1 MISKEEF
8 CSVAGQ
14 LITDEDRKKYSKCK
28 RRTTILLSCILP
40 AIVVLFTI
48 LTLFSTQTGAR
59 FAFISCG
66 IVVLVIAAL
75 IIFRA
80 SSFEWTNFKQKYG
93 AKVLKCLLGD
103 YEYDY

>member
-48 LTLFSTQTGAR
+48 LTLFST
-59 FAFISCG
+59 
-66 IVVLVIAAL
+66 
-75 IIFRA
+75 
-80 SSFEWTNFKQKYG
+80 
-93 AKVLKCLLGD
+93 
-103 YEYDY
+103 